1 VYDTA
6 LWTDE
11 VLARRAAHY
20 GLSVD
25 EYKTAN
31 VLQQEVSSADV
42 ATAIALLAGT
52 SFSKTT
58 GAQLPV
64 DSGNERVI

>member
-1 VYDTA
+1 MGQLRA
-6 LWTDE
+6 SELE
-11 VLARRAAHY
+11 V
-20 GLSVD
+20 D
-25 EYKTAN
+25 
-31 VLQQEVSSADV
+31 VLRQEVSSADV
-42 ATAIALLAGT
+42 ATAIVLLAGT